1 MLIVSDASL
10 ITGNAMDRLYSP
22 LRIGSLE
29 LPSRIIMAPMTR
41 SRADNN
47 GVPLDYVADFYVQRA
62 SAGLMLTEALYVSP
76 MAKGYVRTPGLA
88 DDAQQ
93 AAWARVVAAVHKA
106 GGRIFA
112 QLYHTGRV
120 ALPDFLPSGALPVA
134 PSAIAIKGQNKTD
147 EGKKDFVVPRPLE
160 ADEIPG
166 VAAEFAASARRAI
179 AAGFDGV
186 EIHCA
191 SGYLIHQFLDP
202 TINLRDDRYG
212 GSVENRCRFL
222 LEVTD
227 RVIEA
232 VGAGRTG
239 LKVSP
244 RIKFNDVAEPDAEEV
259 YPYLARQLSA
269 RGLAYLHG
277 AKQGAYDVHTGMR
290 PHFNGVYAA
299 GAGFLGDSA
308 EAMLASGGADAIVF
322 GKPFIA
328 NPDLPR
334 RMREGITLAEPDF
347 STIYSGTERGYIDYP
362 PAS

>member
-1 MLIVSDASL
+1 M
-10 ITGNAMDRLYSP
+10 NRLFSP

-29 LPSRIIMAPMTR
+29 LPSRVVMAPMTR
-41 SRADNN
+41 SRADND

-62 SAGLMLTEALYVSP
+62 SAGLIVTEALYVSP

-93 AAWARVVAAVHKA
+93 AAWARVAAAVRAA

-120 ALPDFLPSGALPVA
+120 ALPDFLPGGAQPVA

-147 EGKKDFVVPRPLE
+147 EGKKDFVVPRALE
-160 ADEIPG
+160 TDEIPG
-166 VAAEFAASARRAI
+166 VAAEFAQAARRAV

-186 EIHCA
+186 EIHAA

-202 TINLRDDRYG
+202 SINLREDRYG

-222 LEVTD
+222 LDVAD

-244 RIKFNDVAEPDAEEV
+244 QIKFNDVVEPDAEAV
-259 YPYLARQLSA
+259 YPYLAEQLSA

-277 AKQGAYDVHTGMR
+277 AKQGAWDVHAGMR
-290 PHFNGVYAA
+290 PRFRGVYAA
-299 GAGFLGDSA
+299 GGGFNAQSA
-308 EAMLASGGADAIVF
+308 EAMLESGGADAIVF

-334 RMREGITLAEPDF
+334 RMREGIALAEPDF
-347 STIYSGTERGYIDYP
+347 ATIYSGTQRGYIDYP
-362 PAS
+362 PAP

>member
-1 MLIVSDASL
+1 
-10 ITGNAMDRLYSP
+10 MDRLFTP
-22 LRIGSLE
+22 LRIGQLE

-41 SRADNN
+41 SRAGDD
-47 GVPLDYVADFYVQRA
+47 GVPLDYVADFYAQRA
-62 SAGLMLTEALYVSP
+62 SAGLMVTEALYVSP
-76 MAKGYVRTPGLA
+76 MAKGYVRTPGIA

-93 AAWARVVAAVHKA
+93 SAWARVAAAVHKA

-120 ALPDFLPSGALPVA
+120 ALPDFLPGGALPVA
-134 PSAIAIKGQNKTD
+134 PSALAIKGQNKTD
-147 EGKKDFVVPRPLE
+147 DGKKDFVVPRALE
-160 ADEIPG
+160 TDEIPA
-166 VAAEFAASARRAI
+166 VAAEFASAAKRAL

-186 EIHCA
+186 EIHAA

-202 TINLRDDRYG
+202 AINLRDDRYG
-212 GSVENRCRFL
+212 GSVQNRCRFL

-227 RVIEA
+227 RVVEA
-232 VGAGRTG
+232 AGAQRTG

-244 RIKFNDVAEPDAEEV
+244 RIKFNDVVEPDAEEV
-259 YPYLARQLSA
+259 YPYLARELSA

-277 AKQGAYDVHTGMR
+277 AKQGAYDVHAGMR

-299 GAGFLGDSA
+299 GAGFNRETA
-308 EAMLASGGADAIVF
+308 EAMLESGGADAIVF

-334 RMREGITLAEPDF
+334 RMREGIALAEPDF

-362 PAS
+362 AAT

>member
-1 MLIVSDASL
+1 ME
-10 ITGNAMDRLYSP
+10 RLFTP

-29 LPSRIIMAPMTR
+29 LPNRIIMAPMTR
-41 SRADNN
+41 SRADNK
-47 GVPLDYVADFYVQRA
+47 GVPLDYVADFYAQRA
-62 SAGLMLTEALYVSP
+62 GAGLMVSEALYVSP
-76 MAKGYVRTPGLA
+76 MAKGYVRTPGIA

-106 GGRIFA
+106 GGRMFA

-120 ALPDFLPSGALPVA
+120 ALPDFLPAGALPVA

-147 EGKKDFVVPRPLE
+147 DGKKDFVIPRMLE
-160 ADEIPG
+160 SDEIPA
-166 VAAEFAASARRAI
+166 VAAEFAAAAKRAL

-186 EIHCA
+186 EIHAA

-202 TINLRDDRYG
+202 TINLRSDRYG

-227 RVIEA
+227 LVIKA
-232 VGAGRTG
+232 VGAARTG

-244 RIKFNDVAEPDAEEV
+244 RIKFNDVVEPDAEDV
-259 YPYLARQLSA
+259 YPYLARELSA

-277 AKQGAYDVHTGMR
+277 AKQGAYDVHTDMR

-299 GAGFLGDSA
+299 GAGFNA
-308 EAMLASGGADAIVF
+308 ESGEALLASGGADAIVF

-334 RMREGITLAEPDF
+334 RMRNGIALAEPDF
-347 STIYSGTERGYIDYP
+347 STIYSGNERGYIDYP
-362 PAS
+362 AAS

>member
-1 MLIVSDASL
+1 
-10 ITGNAMDRLYSP
+10 MDRLYTP

-29 LPSRIIMAPMTR
+29 LPNRIVMAPMTR
-41 SRADNN
+41 SRADND
-47 GVPLDYVADFYVQRA
+47 GVPLDYVADFYVQRV
-62 SAGLMLTEALYVSP
+62 SAGLMVTEALYVSD

-88 DDAQQ
+88 NERQQ
-93 AAWARVVAAVHKA
+93 EVWARVAGAVHDA

-112 QLYHTGRV
+112 QLFHTGRV
-120 ALPDFLPSGALPVA
+120 ALPDFLPGGALPVA

-147 EGKKDFVVPRPLE
+147 EGKKDFVVPRALE
-160 ADEIPG
+160 TDEIPA
-166 VAAEFAASARRAI
+166 VAAEFAQAARRAV

-186 EIHCA
+186 EIHAA

-222 LEVTD
+222 LEVAD
-227 RVIEA
+227 GVIEA
-232 VGAGRTG
+232 VGAERTG

-244 RIKFNDVAEPDAEEV
+244 RIKFNDVIEPDAEAV
-259 YPYLARQLSA
+259 YPLIARELSA

-277 AKQGAYDVHTGMR
+277 AKQGAYETHAELR
-290 PHFNGVYAA
+290 PHFKGVYAA
-299 GAGFLGDSA
+299 GGGFTRETARAL
-308 EAMLASGGADAIVF
+308 LASGGADAIVF

-334 RMREGITLAEPDF
+334 RMREDIALAEPDF
-347 STIYSGTERGYIDYP
+347 ATIYSGTQQGYIDYP
-362 PAS
+362 PAP